1 MKRLAL
7 RVWPSVSLLLL
18 AASLA
23 LLSAVTAD
31 AARFGRLYSVL
42 LVLNIV
48 GLVVLGSLISSNMY
62 RLWRQYRDG
71 VGGSRL
77 TARLVGVFVL
87 LAVLPVLAVFGFSM
101 QFLNRGIDNWFNVQV
116 DHALE
121 SSLEL
126 GRSALDLRM
135 RELLKQTREAA
146 AALNDMDDDV
156 INVAIG
162 EVRAN
167 SGAEEV
173 LLLGQ
178 NGRIIA
184 MESANPSATLPQQ
197 PDAAILQQVR
207 AAGAY
212 VGLDPAPGAG
222 LNVRVVL
229 GLPQPGRP
237 RILQALYPMDH
248 RVNEL
253 SRVVQSAFA
262 EYREMAYLRQPLQY
276 TFSFTLSLVLLLTLA
291 FAVWSAFFFAR
302 RLTAP
307 ILDLA
312 RGTRAVSMGD
322 YDQRIDS
329 PEDDELGRLVDL
341 FNDMTERLAAA
352 RDAAASSRREVEA
365 QHAYLEALL
374 SHLSSGVLS
383 LDADGVLRTVN
394 TAADAILVTRIEPYL
409 GHGVQAVCRQNA
421 TLAAFFKPLTPWFQ
435 GDASRWS
442 RELSVM
448 TDAGRKDLVCRGAR
462 LPGHGGHV
470 VVFDD
475 VTELLHAQR
484 DAAWGEMAQR
494 LAHEIKNPLTP
505 IQLSAERLRRRC
517 LPQIEGESAE
527 VLDRSIRTIVA
538 QVDNMKAL
546 VNAFSQYARL
556 PKATLG
562 LLDLN
567 EVVRQVASLYHSDD
581 AVADRAQVAL
591 ALSTTPAWM
600 AADDGQLRQ
609 MLHNLIKNAGEALAG
624 RRDGRIV
631 IGTAVT
637 LQQGERRIELRV
649 ADNGPGIAPEL
660 MSTVF
665 EPYVTNKL
673 KGTGLGLAIVK
684 KIVEEHGGIIRP
696 GVVAGGGAYFLAQF
710 PAAKT

>member
-1 MKRLAL
+1 MPRFGL
-7 RVWPSVSLLLL
+7 RAWPLVSLLLL
-18 AASLA
+18 TSSLV

-42 LVLNIV
+42 LVLNLV
-48 GLVVLGSLISSNMY
+48 GLVVLVSLISSNMY
-62 RLWRQYRDG
+62 GLWRQYRDG
-71 VGGSRL
+71 IGGSRL

-87 LAVLPVLAVFGFSM
+87 LAVAPVLAVFGFSVH
-101 QFLNRGIDNWFNVQV
+101 FLNRGIDNWFNVRV

-135 RELLKQTREAA
+135 RGLLKQTREAA
-146 AALNDMDDDV
+146 VALNEMDDEV
-156 INVAIG
+156 IKIAIG

-184 MESANPSATLPQQ
+184 TESANPSATLPRQ
-197 PDAAILQQVR
+197 PDAAVLQQAR
-207 AAGAY
+207 SAGAY
-212 VGLDPAPGAG
+212 VGLDPSQGAG
-222 LNVRVVL
+222 LQVRVVL
-229 GLPQPGRP
+229 ALQQPGRT

-253 SRVVQSAFA
+253 GRVVQSAFA

-276 TFSFTLSLVLLLTLA
+276 TFSFTLSLVLLLTMA

-322 YDQRIDS
+322 YDQRIAC
-329 PEDDELGRLVDL
+329 PEDDELGRLVAL
-341 FNDMTERLAAA
+341 FNDMTERLAVT
-352 RDAAASSRREVEA
+352 RDAAASSRRELEA
-365 QHAYLEALL
+365 QRAYLEALL

-383 LDADGVLRTVN
+383 LDAQGVLRTVN
-394 TAADAILVTRIEPYL
+394 TAAGTILVTRVELYL
-409 GHGVQAVCRQNA
+409 GQDLRKLGQAGGA
-421 TLAAFFKPLTPWFQ
+421 LAAVFKPLERLLQ
-435 GDASRWS
+435 GDASHWS
-442 RELSVM
+442 HELGVM
-448 TDAGRKDLVCRGAR
+448 TDVGRKDLVCRGAR

-484 DAAWGEMAQR
+484 DAAWGEMARR

-505 IQLSAERLRRRC
+505 IQLAAERLRRRC
-517 LPQIEGESAE
+517 LPQVAGESAE
-527 VLDRSIRTIVA
+527 VLDRATRTIVA
-538 QVDNMKAL
+538 QVDSMKAL
-546 VNAFSQYARL
+546 VNAFSEYAKL
-556 PKATLG
+556 PKANLG
-562 LLDLN
+562 GLDLN
-567 EVVRQVASLYHSDD
+567 EVVRQVASLYHSDGTSTFS
-581 AVADRAQVAL
+581 ARVEL
-591 ALSTTPAWM
+591 ALSQTPARM
-600 AADDGQLRQ
+600 DADDGRLRQ
-609 MLHNLIKNAGEALAG
+609 MLHNLIKNAGEALVG
-624 RRDGRIV
+624 QPDGRIV
-631 IGTAVT
+631 ISTAIVR
-637 LQQGERRIELRV
+637 QQRERRIELRV

-660 MSTVF
+660 MGMVF
-665 EPYVTNKL
+665 EPYVTNKN

-696 GVVAGGGAYFLAQF
+696 GAVAGGGAYFLVQF